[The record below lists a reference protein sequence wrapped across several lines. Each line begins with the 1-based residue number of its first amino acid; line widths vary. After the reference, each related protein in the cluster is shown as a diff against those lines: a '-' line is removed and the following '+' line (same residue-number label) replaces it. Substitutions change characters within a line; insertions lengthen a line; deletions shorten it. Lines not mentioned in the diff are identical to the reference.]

1 MLKQCKYNEN
11 IKPSIPYFSRTAAL
25 ANERSLKIGVCGF
38 LFIMSSLPNNLK
50 KISLFLERLPGI
62 GEKTANR
69 LAFYFLRLP
78 DEDLKEFSKN
88 IADLKTKTKFC
99 RICFNLTEKD
109 LCSICDDSKRED
121 NIVTVVET
129 VLDLLS
135 FETGN
140 IYNGI
145 YHVLHGKIDPLNH
158 VGPDDIKIKELIE
171 RVKKSPPSEIILATN
186 PDMEGE
192 ATAIY
197 IKNKL
202 VELKKNFKITR
213 LAYGLPIGANLEYAD
228 YMTLK
233 KAIEGRNK
241 F

>member
-1 MLKQCKYNEN
+1 M
-11 IKPSIPYFSRTAAL
+11 TT
-25 ANERSLKIGVCGF
+25 
-38 LFIMSSLPNNLK
+38 LPNNLK

-69 LAFYFLRLP
+69 LAFFLLKLP
-78 DEDLKEFSKN
+78 DKDLADFAEN
-88 IADLKTKTKFC
+88 ISNLKKKTKLC
-99 RICFNLTEKD
+99 ERCFNLTEEN
-109 LCSICDDSKRED
+109 ICEICQDNKRD
-121 NIVTVVET
+121 RTLVTVVET

-140 IYNGI
+140 IYNGV

-158 VGPDDIKIKELIE
+158 VGPDDIKIKELLSRIKDQ
-171 RVKKSPPSEIILATN
+171 RSGIYEIILATN

-192 ATAIY
+192 ATAMY
-197 IKNKL
+197 IKSQIQN
-202 VELKKNFKITR
+202 LKSKIKITR

-233 KAIEGRNK
+233 KAMEGRNK

>member
-1 MLKQCKYNEN
+1 
-11 IKPSIPYFSRTAAL
+11 
-25 ANERSLKIGVCGF
+25 
-38 LFIMSSLPNNLK
+38 MSTLPNNLK

-69 LAFYFLRLP
+69 LAFYLLRLP
-78 DEDLKEFSKN
+78 NGDLKDFAEN
-88 IADLKTKTKFC
+88 IASLKDKTKFC
-99 RICFNLTEKD
+99 KNCFNLTED
-109 LCSICDDSKRED
+109 NVCSICRDDRRDHSV
-121 NIVTVVET
+121 ITVVET

-140 IYNGI
+140 IYDGV

-158 VGPDDIKIKELIE
+158 VGPDDIKIKELVE
-171 RVKKSPPSEIILATN
+171 RIKRSGIKISEVILATN

-192 ATAIY
+192 ATATY
-197 IKNKL
+197 IKNQIQNPKS
-202 VELKKNFKITR
+202 KIQITR

>member
-1 MLKQCKYNEN
+1 M
-11 IKPSIPYFSRTAAL
+11 TT
-25 ANERSLKIGVCGF
+25 
-38 LFIMSSLPNNLK
+38 LPNNLK

-69 LAFYFLRLP
+69 LAFFLLRLP
-78 DEDLKEFSKN
+78 KEDLTDFAESIASLKE
-88 IADLKTKTKFC
+88 KTKFC
-99 RICFNLTEKD
+99 KNCFNLTED
-109 LCSICDDSKRED
+109 SLCHICQDSRRD
-121 NIVTVVET
+121 HSMITVVET

-140 IYNGI
+140 IYNGV

-158 VGPDDIKIKELIE
+158 IGPDDIRIKELLE
-171 RVKKSPPSEIILATN
+171 RVKKLTSSRVNELEIILATN

-202 VELKKNFKITR
+202 KAQSSKLKITR
-213 LAYGLPIGANLEYAD
+213 LAYGLPIGGNLEYTD

-233 KAIEGRNK
+233 KAIEGRSK